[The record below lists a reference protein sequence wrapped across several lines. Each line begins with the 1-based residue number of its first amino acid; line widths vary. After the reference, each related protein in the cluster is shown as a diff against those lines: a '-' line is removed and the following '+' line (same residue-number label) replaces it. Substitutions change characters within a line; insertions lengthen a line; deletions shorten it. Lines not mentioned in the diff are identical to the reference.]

1 MDTNE
6 RNAKYQALAD
16 RAQALVTMT
25 NQLIADIESDIAAPA
40 DAAFHAKD
48 AFAGLC
54 RVHDALLDASAEARV
69 SHYEAM
75 ARDAQR
81 VAA

>member
-1 MDTNE
+1 MGTNE
-6 RNAKYQALAD
+6 RNAKYQALAE

-54 RVHDALLDASAEARV
+54 RVHHALLDAISEVRV
-69 SHYEAM
+69 YHYEAM
-75 ARDAQR
+75 ARNAQQ
-81 VAA
+81 AAA